1 MALGGLHH
9 PQPQTGLTYSKAMT
23 YKQIRIAGM
32 AGTLALGAALAWPA
46 PAATAPADEAVAPI
60 TMTVVLSERKLY
72 VRKDGETIRTYP
84 VAVGHPKHPTPK
96 GNYGVQYVIWNPR
109 WRPPDAEWAKDKE
122 PRAPGDPKNPV
133 GRVKMFFKQPDY
145 YIHGTRET
153 ESLGR
158 AESKGCI
165 RMRNGD
171 VIALAKLVMEN
182 SGTHRPPAWYKR
194 VINTATRTQEVW
206 MSKPVPLT
214 VKA

>member
-1 MALGGLHH
+1 MN
-9 PQPQTGLTYSKAMT
+9 
-23 YKQIRIAGM
+23 YKHIRIAGA

-46 PAATAPADEAVAPI
+46 PAATEPADEANAVVPI
-60 TMTVVLSERKLY
+60 SMVVDLSERKLY
-72 VRKDGETIRTYP
+72 VRKDGDTIRTYQ

-96 GNYGVQYVIWNPR
+96 GNFGVQYVIWNPK
-109 WRPPDAEWAKDKE
+109 WVPPDAEWAKDKE
-122 PRAPGDPKNPV
+122 PKAPGDPKNPV
-133 GRVKMFFKQPDY
+133 GRVKMIFKQPDY
-145 YIHGTRET
+145 YIHGTHVT

-158 AESKGCI
+158 AESKGCV

-194 VINTATRTQEVW
+194 VINVATRTQEVW

>member
-1 MALGGLHH
+1 MIFN
-9 PQPQTGLTYSKAMT
+9 
-23 YKQIRIAGM
+23 KQIRIAGA
-32 AGTLALGAALAWPA
+32 AGVLALGAALFSPA
-46 PAATAPADEAVAPI
+46 PAATAPADEADAVAPI
-60 TMTVVLSERKLY
+60 TMVVDLSERKLY
-72 VRKDGETIRTYP
+72 VRKDGDTIRTYP

-96 GNYGVQYVIWNPR
+96 GNFGVQYVVWNPR
-109 WRPPDAEWAKDKE
+109 WVPPDAKWAKDKE
-122 PRAPGDPKNPV
+122 PHAPGDPKNPV
-133 GRVKMFFKQPDY
+133 GRVKMIFKQPDY
-145 YIHGTRET
+145 YIHGTHVT

-182 SGTHRPPAWYKR
+182 SGTHRPAAWYRR

-214 VKA
+214 IKA